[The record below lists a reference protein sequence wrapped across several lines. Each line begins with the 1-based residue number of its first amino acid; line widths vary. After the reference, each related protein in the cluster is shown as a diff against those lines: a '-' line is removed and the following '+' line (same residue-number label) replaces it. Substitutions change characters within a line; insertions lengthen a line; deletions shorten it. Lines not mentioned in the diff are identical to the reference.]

1 MMSKIIQL
9 LAFIVISVTFNT
21 KAQQFDATLYFLDG
35 SKRTGKADMVSN
47 EETKLAFIENG
58 SKKKEKIKMNL
69 LDKVEY
75 INPKNNQPL
84 TVEYRELIY
93 YFLSD
98 KPKSNYGWIKKTS
111 ISGDI
116 STYVGYSYDAGVR
129 NAYYYSA
136 KPSELYNF
144 FFQYKNEKPHL
155 IYFDNSMWTPNKK
168 QIVKRQVKNFFTNI
182 CPQLVSDFNDGKIE
196 IKNNEVKVLIDY
208 YEKNCST
215 NN

>member
-58 SKKKEKIKMNL
+58 SKKKEKIKTNL

-98 KPKSNYGWIKKTS
+98 KPKSNYGWIKKIS

-129 NAYYYSA
+129 NAYYYSV

-168 QIVKRQVKNFFTNI
+168 QIVKRQVKNFFINI
-182 CPQLVSDFNDGKIE
+182 CPKLVSDFEAEKIV
-196 IKNNEVKVLIDY
+196 IKNNNPEVLRQY

>member
-1 MMSKIIQL
+1 MSKIIQL
-9 LAFIVISVTFNT
+9 LAFILISVSFNT

-47 EETKLAFIENG
+47 EETKLVFIENG

-116 STYVGYSYDAGVR
+116 ST
-129 NAYYYSA
+129 
-136 KPSELYNF
+136 
-144 FFQYKNEKPHL
+144 
-155 IYFDNSMWTPNKK
+155 
-168 QIVKRQVKNFFTNI
+168 
-182 CPQLVSDFNDGKIE
+182 
-196 IKNNEVKVLIDY
+196 
-208 YEKNCST
+208 
-215 NN
+215 